1 MRWRGY
7 LHVGLWS
14 ALLLVLIWISAP
26 IVGSAVMENRVG
38 APETNKSIDFYLS
51 ALTKVEHASEKF
63 PDAFRRLGKDGRL
76 IIFTRDENPQ
86 SEFLGMLMAYIS
98 WPRDVQLI
106 KVPGD
111 TVDKELLDMKPG
123 LVAGVLFCSVNPPP
137 WLGNRVRLGSSII
150 LVPVT
155 EAAP

>member
-1 MRWRGY
+1 MRWRVY
-7 LHVGLWS
+7 LHFGLWS
-14 ALLLVLIWISAP
+14 ALFVVSVWISAP
-26 IVGSAVMENRVG
+26 IVGPAVMENRVG
-38 APETNKSIDFYLS
+38 PAETNKSIDYYLS
-51 ALTKVEHASEKF
+51 TLTKVEHASEKF
-63 PDAFRRLGKDGRL
+63 SDTFQHLGKDGRL
-76 IIFTRDENPQ
+76 IIFSRDENPQ

-111 TVDKELLDMKPG
+111 TVDKELVDIKPG
-123 LVAGVLFCSVNPPP
+123 LVDGVLFCSVNPPP

-155 EAAP
+155 QAAP